1 MPKDEIVNS
10 ASFDETTTTPCS
22 KDSDKDDRCDISG
35 SHVGDGTEWEEIQ
48 CPICMERPH
57 NAVLLNC
64 SSRDKGCRP
73 FICDTLHPHSNC
85 LDQFRKL
92 TAMSSSRESEIACPL
107 CRGAVTGFDVVGPAR
122 IFMDSQK
129 RGCSAEG
136 CGFAGSYRELKR
148 HAFVDHFFDGGES
161 FSDESEVSD
170 FDEDEEDEVVFGEAS
185 AYFFGSEYYGR
196 NNATSVP
203 LRSNDRRR
211 GNGSTRLRENG
222 SSYIMENGPID
233 SRTRSRDHGENVQY
247 RSSSRYFIPG

>member
-22 KDSDKDDRCDISG
+22 KDLGKDDRCDISG
-35 SHVGDGTEWEEIQ
+35 SHVGDVTEWEEIQ

-92 TAMSSSRESEIACPL
+92 SATSSSSRESEIACPL

-122 IFMDSQK
+122 VFMDSQQ

-148 HAFVDHFFDGGES
+148 HALVDHFFDGGES

-196 NNATSVP
+196 NNAMSVP
-203 LRSNDRRR
+203 LRSNERR

-222 SSYIMENGPID
+222 SS
-233 SRTRSRDHGENVQY
+233 RDRGENVQY